1 MGSGLT
7 YRWTTTTQTMAQG
20 IDLDLLEAELESLQR
35 GLGATESAL
44 STMGSVLPLLSPH
57 ERQIAAFG
65 VHLALEMIRR
75 ERAGRTGQTTI
86 PPAGGK
92 GR

>member
-1 MGSGLT
+1 MT
-7 YRWTTTTQTMAQG
+7 APTMAQG
-20 IDLDLLEAELESLQR
+20 IDLDSLEAQLASLQR

-65 VHLALEMIRR
+65 VHLALELIRR
-75 ERAGRTGQTTI
+75 ERAGRTGTSILPRSGDQR
-86 PPAGGK
+86 G
-92 GR
+92 

>member
-1 MGSGLT
+1 M
-7 YRWTTTTQTMAQG
+7 RG
-20 IDLDLLEAELESLQR
+20 IDLDSLEAELESLQR

-65 VHLALEMIRR
+65 VHLALELIRR
-75 ERAGRTGQTTI
+75 ERAGRTDQGTI
-86 PPAGGK
+86 PRQGHRGG
-92 GR
+92 